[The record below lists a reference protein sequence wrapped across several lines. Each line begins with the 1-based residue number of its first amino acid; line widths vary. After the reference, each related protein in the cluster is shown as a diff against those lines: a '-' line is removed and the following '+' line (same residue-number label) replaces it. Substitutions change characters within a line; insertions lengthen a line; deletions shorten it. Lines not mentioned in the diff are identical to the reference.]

1 MSKEEIKILLVDDEK
16 QFVDTLAERLA
27 MRGFSARVAYDG
39 PQALKAVEEPTDVI
53 VLDLRMPG
61 MDGFEVLRSVKK
73 SNPQVQVIILTGHG
87 GDAEEQTAYR
97 MGAYNFLKKPMDID
111 ELLNSIRMAYRDK
124 VENAMVDTKSANE
137 PSSRIFI
144 RYLISRFSNPSSGR
158 LSPFRCA

>member
-1 MSKEEIKILLVDDEK
+1 MSKEEIKLLLVDDEK

-124 VENAMVDTKSANE
+124 VENAMVAVSLAEGGDFDAAQDVLNE
-137 PSSRIFI
+137 KD
-144 RYLISRFSNPSSGR
+144 L
-158 LSPFRCA
+158 LAEHKL